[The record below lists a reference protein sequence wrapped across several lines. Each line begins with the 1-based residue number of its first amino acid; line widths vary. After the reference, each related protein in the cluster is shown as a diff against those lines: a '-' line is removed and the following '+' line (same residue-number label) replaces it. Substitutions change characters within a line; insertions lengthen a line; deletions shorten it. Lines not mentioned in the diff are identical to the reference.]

1 VPPSVSGSMLYLA
14 PLSDFVGN
22 AFRSRECGVVSGTDF
37 GKDQWLGRGSRIRSR
52 LRISQNHQMHQVQAQ
67 ALRPRDVSRP
77 PVGSSTLPGRSR
89 AGAVQSGTFFDCIQV
104 SPQLLRSRGSGS
116 RFTLSDRG
124 GRPGRM
130 PVSSVPVHPFFQ
142 WFLAPAHQD
151 YPSIPNHYSPSASGL
166 TMHQHADLDKLPD
179 SFLMGSR
186 LPYFMASVHKVCL
199 LLSRCFCVIRHTGFA
214 MHSLPCHF
222 HCYVFSAAPNLCLT
236 PTFRYTRYSNIYPI
250 NGHPPYQWTSTLSM
264 DTGAEI
270 LYNSPRTAISCCWA
284 CIRVASHSLAQLQ
297 LQ

>member
-1 VPPSVSGSMLYLA
+1 MDFSEPSNDCIKGS
-14 PLSDFVGN
+14 S
-22 AFRSRECGVVSGTDF
+22 
-37 GKDQWLGRGSRIRSR
+37 
-52 LRISQNHQMHQVQAQ
+52 
-67 ALRPRDVSRP
+67 SRP
-77 PVGSSTLPGRSR
+77 QASRRQSTASGIVNTTRQIQSRSSAIRYILRLYTS
-89 AGAVQSGTFFDCIQV
+89 I
-104 SPQLLRSRGSGS
+104 PQLLRSGGSGS
-116 RFTLSDRG
+116 RFALSDRG
-124 GRPGRM
+124 GRLGRM
-130 PVSSVPVHPFFQ
+130 LVSSVSVHLFFQ

-151 YPSIPNHYSPSASGL
+151 YPSIRNNYSPSASGL
-166 TMHQHADLDKLPD
+166 TMHQHAHLDKLPD

-186 LPYFMASVHKVCL
+186 LPCFMASVHKVCL
-199 LLSRCFCVIRHTGFA
+199 LLSRCFCVIRHTCFA